1 MVFQCVLYFN
11 NHILISSSQCP
22 NYIVESID
30 DQTVKHVSV
39 KKKRERDTV
48 GCVLGGGRAR
58 ELMTEPREFF

>member
-39 KKKRERDTV
+39 KKKERETLWGV
-48 GCVLGGGRAR
+48 FWGEGGQGS
-58 ELMTEPREFF
+58 